1 MFYVLEKYPMEFVV
15 MLFHIAMNKLT
26 LMADYLTSVSTALL
40 DPELL
45 EELIWWDIS
54 QVDFRRSPEWL
65 GWTYLDMLC
74 GSSSGFNAS
83 GMKLTCVWQFLSNLF
98 AILI

>member
-1 MFYVLEKYPMEFVV
+1 MFYFLEKYPMEFVV

-45 EELIWWDIS
+45 EELI
-54 QVDFRRSPEWL
+54 
-65 GWTYLDMLC
+65 
-74 GSSSGFNAS
+74 
-83 GMKLTCVWQFLSNLF
+83 
-98 AILI
+98 